1 MEELLSIVYTY
12 EIQILYTIIAVILI
26 LQIAALLK
34 IRKQKKITELQI
46 KTLQGKVDD
55 FAKEQDALKKRLDGV
70 QEEPE
75 QKREQL
81 STEKESPDKLIDAV
95 LSEIFS

>member
-26 LQIAALLK
+26 LQIAASLK